1 MDNLTLPTGQTPPTL
16 NAADENIM
24 GITPEKPSDKKTVSY
39 LIFAVIAVVAVVVGY
54 FGLNSIKKS
63 PTTPAALTNV
73 PETESV
79 ASETA
84 DWQTYR
90 NEEYGFE
97 FGYPQHFILNPISLS
112 NNMILALHA
121 KNTIYPTSEDHI
133 RIFKPEIISDS
144 NSLENILIRKT
155 IFDGSGKNPSSINQ
169 FRKETVANNT
179 VYIILTGRFEG
190 DISFS
195 AFIVSSKKVYLIQA
209 QWYVDGNW
217 SNPSYDPLVDTHYTE
232 FLKILSTFK
241 FTE

>member
-1 MDNLTLPTGQTPPTL
+1 MDPLEL
-16 NAADENIM
+16 
-24 GITPEKPSDKKTVSY
+24 KPGEEVSY
-39 LIFAVIAVVAVVVGY
+39 NWNSSEMCEWPFGAIGVPKVELKPVTQGAYRVAVEYLTEPLTNPGFRDAAVVY
-54 FGLNSIKKS
+54 SNEFTIKEK
-63 PTTPAALTNV
+63 T
-73 PETESV
+73 
-79 ASETA
+79 SETVN
-84 DWQTYR
+84 WQTYR